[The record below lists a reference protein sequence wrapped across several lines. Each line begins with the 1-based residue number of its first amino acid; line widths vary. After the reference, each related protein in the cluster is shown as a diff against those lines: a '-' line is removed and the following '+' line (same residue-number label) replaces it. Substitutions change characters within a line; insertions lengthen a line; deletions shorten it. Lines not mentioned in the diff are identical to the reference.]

1 MTIIASSILS
11 ADFGRLREE
20 ITAVAQAGTDWIH
33 VDIMDGRFVPNITI
47 GPPVVRSLRP
57 CTALP
62 FDVHLMIVEPEHF
75 LEPFA
80 QAGADIITI
89 HLEATTHLHRLVT
102 RIHELGKKAGVS
114 LNPATPLS
122 LIDTILPEID
132 LLLIMTVNP
141 GFGGQRFIGAM
152 MEKIAQA
159 RRLIDERAPQ
169 VLLEVDGGVTT
180 ENVSAI
186 IAHGAEVIV
195 AGYTIFSSN
204 DYGHTISA
212 LRRAP

>member
-122 LIDTILPEID
+122 LIDTILP
-132 LLLIMTVNP
+132 
-141 GFGGQRFIGAM
+141 
-152 MEKIAQA
+152 
-159 RRLIDERAPQ
+159 RL
-169 VLLEVDGGVTT
+169 T
-180 ENVSAI
+180 
-186 IAHGAEVIV
+186 
-195 AGYTIFSSN
+195 SS
-204 DYGHTISA
+204 SS
-212 LRRAP
+212 

>member
-1 MTIIASSILS
+1 
-11 ADFGRLREE
+11 
-20 ITAVAQAGTDWIH
+20 
-33 VDIMDGRFVPNITI
+33 
-47 GPPVVRSLRP
+47 
-57 CTALP
+57 
-62 FDVHLMIVEPEHF
+62 
-75 LEPFA
+75 
-80 QAGADIITI
+80 
-89 HLEATTHLHRLVT
+89 
-102 RIHELGKKAGVS
+102 
-114 LNPATPLS
+114 
-122 LIDTILPEID
+122 
-132 LLLIMTVNP
+132 MTVNP